1 MREGNVDSGHGDQA
15 WPLLTFV
22 LLDRFAVLDDSC
34 RRLYVRNEMGHVG
47 LELVDVGDIE
57 EEVGLGP
64 LWQSAAAICIQE
76 LHIRSW
82 WRTRRTGYHLECC

>member
-34 RRLYVRNEMGHVG
+34 RRLYVRDEMGHVG

-57 EEVGLGP
+57 EEVGLSP
-64 LWQSAAAICIQE
+64 LWQSAAAICMHSGTAHTILVE
-76 LHIRSW
+76 DKTYRISP
-82 WRTRRTGYHLECC
+82 